1 MTLLQKLEYLIG
13 AYNANV
19 VALWMERLTMV
30 ERSSLLYEIKFIKGS
45 EYHATRQN

>member
-13 AYNANV
+13 AYNAKV

-30 ERSSLLYEIKFIKGS
+30 ERSSLLYEIKYHRGKT
-45 EYHATRQN
+45 YHATPI